1 MQIAK
6 NKSISYEKFFGDLG
20 VSYANF
26 KGRQKESA
34 LGSNV
39 LEKIISKYPEISP
52 VWLLTGKGPMTL
64 SVDSQQDETSPVVSA
79 TVQREIDTPPLP
91 VSATAG
97 ALSGDVEEQKVS
109 PIKQRILQYIETL
122 NVSKRKFYEE
132 TGISRGTLESNTGIT
147 EEVMAK
153 FIVTH
158 PEISPVW
165 LLTGKGPMTTSN
177 IPQPSDVPLATP
189 SPMGDQGIPLLPV
202 SAMAGAL
209 SGDVSVLEYECERYV
224 VPAFQGADFLIPV
237 KGSSMYPKYSSGDIV
252 ACKRVP
258 ASDLFFQWNKV
269 YVLDTDQGP
278 LIKRIRRGSSDD
290 TVLIVSD
297 NTAYEPFEL
306 RRNQIRGIALVIG
319 VIRLE

>member
-1 MQIAK
+1 MSQ
-6 NKSISYEKFFGDLG
+6 D
-20 VSYANF
+20 
-26 KGRQKESA
+26 KGQK
-34 LGSNV
+34 
-39 LEKIISKYPEISP
+39 I
-52 VWLLTGKGPMTL
+52 
-64 SVDSQQDETSPVVSA
+64 
-79 TVQREIDTPPLP
+79 
-91 VSATAG
+91 
-97 ALSGDVEEQKVS
+97 S

-258 ASDLFFQWNKV
+258 ASDLFSSGTRSMSSTPTKAHSSNASAAVPRTIPSSSFPTTPPTSSSSFAATR
-269 YVLDTDQGP
+269 YAVLP
-278 LIKRIRRGSSDD
+278 WSS
-290 TVLIVSD
+290 
-297 NTAYEPFEL
+297 A
-306 RRNQIRGIALVIG
+306 
-319 VIRLE
+319 

>member
-1 MQIAK
+1 MQENMQNI
-6 NKSISYEKFFGDLG
+6 
-20 VSYANF
+20 
-26 KGRQKESA
+26 
-34 LGSNV
+34 
-39 LEKIISKYPEISP
+39 
-52 VWLLTGKGPMTL
+52 
-64 SVDSQQDETSPVVSA
+64 
-79 TVQREIDTPPLP
+79 
-91 VSATAG
+91 
-97 ALSGDVEEQKVS
+97 S
-109 PIKQRILQYIETL
+109 PIKQRILQFIETL
-122 NVSKRKFYEE
+122 NVSKRQFYEE

-147 EEVMAK
+147 ENIMAK
-153 FIVTH
+153 VLAKYQN
-158 PEISPVW
+158 ISPLW
-165 LLTGKGPMTTSN
+165 LLTGKGPMLRYTYSSDTDTKVAETASGY
-177 IPQPSDVPLATP
+177 IASPQEHDRTPHVATP

-269 YVLDTDQGP
+269 YVLDTNQGP

-306 RRNQIRGIALVIG
+306 RRDQIRGVALVIG

>member
-1 MQIAK
+1 ML
-6 NKSISYEKFFGDLG
+6 KFLRFYKD
-20 VSYANF
+20 
-26 KGRQKESA
+26 
-34 LGSNV
+34 
-39 LEKIISKYPEISP
+39 ISP
-52 VWLLTGKGPMTL
+52 
-64 SVDSQQDETSPVVSA
+64 
-79 TVQREIDTPPLP
+79 I
-91 VSATAG
+91 
-97 ALSGDVEEQKVS
+97 
-109 PIKQRILQYIETL
+109 
-122 NVSKRKFYEE
+122 
-132 TGISRGTLESNTGIT
+132 
-147 EEVMAK
+147 
-153 FIVTH
+153 
-158 PEISPVW
+158 W

-189 SPMGDQGIPLLPV
+189 SPMGGQGIPLLPV
-202 SAMAGAL
+202 SAMAGVL

-306 RRNQIRGIALVIG
+306 RRDQIRGIALVIG

>member
-1 MQIAK
+1 MDKNISNIKDRVLQIAK
-6 NKSISYEKFFGDLG
+6 NKSISYEKFFGGLG

-52 VWLLTGKGPMTL
+52 VWLLTGKGPMT
-64 SVDSQQDETSPVVSA
+64 
-79 TVQREIDTPPLP
+79 
-91 VSATAG
+91 
-97 ALSGDVEEQKVS
+97 
-109 PIKQRILQYIETL
+109 
-122 NVSKRKFYEE
+122 
-132 TGISRGTLESNTGIT
+132 ISD
-147 EEVMAK
+147 
-153 FIVTH
+153 
-158 PEISPVW
+158 
-165 LLTGKGPMTTSN
+165 
-177 IPQPSDVPLATP
+177 IPQPSGVSLATP

-258 ASDLFFQWNKV
+258 ATDLFFQWNKV

-306 RRNQIRGIALVIG
+306 RRDQIRGIALVIG

>member
-1 MQIAK
+1 M
-6 NKSISYEKFFGDLG
+6 
-20 VSYANF
+20 
-26 KGRQKESA
+26 
-34 LGSNV
+34 
-39 LEKIISKYPEISP
+39 
-52 VWLLTGKGPMTL
+52 
-64 SVDSQQDETSPVVSA
+64 QQD
-79 TVQREIDTPPLP
+79 REEI
-91 VSATAG
+91 
-97 ALSGDVEEQKVS
+97 S
-109 PIKQRILQYIETL
+109 PIKQRILQFVEKKNIRLVDFFTKSGVNY
-122 NVSKRKFYEE
+122 
-132 TGISRGTLESNTGIT
+132 SNFKGKSQKSELGGDKI
-147 EEVMAK
+147 AK
-153 FIVTH
+153 IIAAY
-158 PEISPVW
+158 PEISPLW
-165 LLTGKGPMTTSN
+165 LISGKGPMTTSN
-177 IPQPSDVPLATP
+177 IPQPSDIPLATP
-189 SPMGDQGIPLLPV
+189 SPMGGQGIPLLPV

-269 YVLDTDQGP
+269 YVLDTNQGP

-306 RRNQIRGIALVIG
+306 RRDQIRGIALVIG